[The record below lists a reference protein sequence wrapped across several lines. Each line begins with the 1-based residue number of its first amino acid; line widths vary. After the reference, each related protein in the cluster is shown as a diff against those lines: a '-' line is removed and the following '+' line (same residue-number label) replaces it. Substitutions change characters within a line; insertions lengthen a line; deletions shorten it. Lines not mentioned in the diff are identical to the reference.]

1 MGKEKIRALI
11 VKDPQGDLYART
23 INELEDYFVPTDFS
37 MGAFAGD
44 VVMMHVKS
52 ATRKNDLR
60 PTTRSG
66 VEKPQYAVVD
76 SIEEYSDFYY
86 SGVCFENGEEMT
98 FVPDDREMDE
108 YNVFKTKRG
117 GAVDGERVVAQI
129 SRKKF
134 SREYKAGVEQI
145 YGNGEDVVPYIV
157 AAEDSVLRNLGWNDD
172 EKMSESDLGPS
183 SSARRKDL
191 RTKVSVAITDDHSP
205 SDRAFSMERVGD
217 DYVLSM
223 HLLDVDEFVGVGSKL
238 DKIVEKRLRF
248 PDAFDKKRPLF
259 SERVTSS
266 LEFVEGE
273 DRNAVTITAIY
284 SADIKLKTLYI
295 DNTIINLTMK
305 ATYDEIDYA
314 LKESDSS
321 KTKQLR
327 ERMVD
332 VKELANLIFSFAGQ
346 VIANTSVQDGFVGTC
361 LAPRFVVEHGKVVEL
376 SEKTLKDGELLEK
389 CLLTAMSNAL
399 GEYSAK
405 NDIPM
410 LYEGEWELFDSDWDY
425 LSSYCRGPLTPEN
438 VYRALSS
445 LYNNCERGVYERSAY
460 NVIYSRLIE
469 TFISE
474 KPVKNTLKG
483 TCSAA
488 VVDGPLT
495 NYVGLTL
502 VRLLKSVINGNEK
515 EGSAIAKKVALQYSA
530 VMPLVYKTCR
540 ALYYRTMFAFA
551 ALLPTPAEAIITSI
565 RDGKAVVTLVNG
577 CVGYIYQNVNKGVLI
592 DGGEKAIA
600 IRDKKYTYG
609 DYVTVRFGDADPEK
623 CEVIYEP
630 IG

>member
-23 INELEDYFVPTDFS
+23 IEGLEDYFVPTDFS

-44 VVMMHVKS
+44 VVMMHVKT

-60 PTTRSG
+60 PTTKAG
-66 VEKPQYAVVD
+66 VERTQYAVVD

-86 SGVCFENGEEMT
+86 SGVCFENGEELT
-98 FVPDDREMDE
+98 FVPDDREMEE

-117 GAVDGERVVAQI
+117 GADDGERVVAQI

-145 YGNGEDVVPYIV
+145 YGNGEDVVPYI
-157 AAEDSVLRNLGWNDD
+157 AATEDSIYYNLGWKDD
-172 EKMSESDLGPS
+172 GKMSESDLSTS
-183 SSARRKDL
+183 SSIRRKDL
-191 RTKVSVAITDDHSP
+191 RTKIVVGIGDSNTP
-205 SDRAFSMERVGD
+205 CDRAFSMEMLGD
-217 DYVLSM
+217 DIALSM
-223 HLLDVDEFVGVGSKL
+223 HLLDVDEFVSVGSKL
-238 DKIVEKRLRF
+238 DKLVEKRLRF
-248 PDAFDKKRPLF
+248 PEAFEKKRPLF
-259 SERVTSS
+259 SERISAS

-273 DRNAVTITAIY
+273 DRNAVTVTAIY
-284 SADIKLKTLYI
+284 SSEQKLKALNI

-305 ATYDEIDYA
+305 ATYDEIDYV
-314 LKESDSS
+314 LKERDSS

-327 ERMVD
+327 ERMAGVRD
-332 VKELANLIFSFAGQ
+332 LANMMFSFAGQ
-346 VIANTSVQDGFVGTC
+346 VIANTNFKDGFVGTC
-361 LAPRFVVEHGKVVEL
+361 LAPQFVVEHGRVVDL
-376 SEKTLKDGELLEK
+376 LEKTLKDGELLEK
-389 CLLTAMSNAL
+389 CLLTAISNAL
-399 GEYSAK
+399 GEYSSK

-410 LYEGEWELFDSDWDY
+410 LYEGEWELTDSDWERF
-425 LSSYCRGPLTPEN
+425 SSYCRGPLTPEN
-438 VYRALSS
+438 IDRALSS

-460 NVIYSRLIE
+460 NNIYSRLTE

-483 TCSAA
+483 TCAAA

-502 VRLLKSVINGNEK
+502 VRLLKLAVSGDKK
-515 EGSAIAKKVALQYSA
+515 EGSALANNTALRYSA

-540 ALYYRTMFAFA
+540 ALHYKTMFVYTAS
-551 ALLPTPAEAIITSI
+551 LPTPAEAIITSVETE
-565 RDGKAVVTLVNG
+565 KAVVTLVNG
-577 CVGYIYQNVNKGVLI
+577 CVGYVYPNDAKGVAI
-592 DGGEKAIA
+592 NCGEKTVT
-600 IRDKKYTYG
+600 IRERKYTYG
-609 DYVTVRFGDADPEK
+609 DYITVRLSDADPEK